1 MKRIL
6 ILGAGTAGTMM
17 VNHLSRKIDT
27 AKWTITVVDEHATHY
42 YQPGFLFIPFGIYSP
57 DQVRKP
63 KAQFIPSGVEL
74 VQEKVEVIETDK
86 NSVTLSDGR
95 TLEYAILIIATGAR
109 IVPEETEGLAG
120 QHWHDTAF
128 DFYTIEGATAL
139 RDRLNGWDGGN
150 LVVHI
155 AEMPIK
161 CPVAP
166 LEFIFLADDFFRRRK
181 MRDRVKLTLVTPLSG
196 AFTKPIASGVL
207 GHILEEKE
215 IDLVPDFEVES
226 VDGSARR
233 ISSYGGK
240 SVEYDLL
247 ASIPTNM
254 GDSLIERSGLGD
266 DLNFVP
272 THKNTLQ
279 AKVKENV
286 FVIGDA
292 TDVPASKAGSVAH
305 FESDVLTENVLRFI
319 EGKPLAEDFDGHTN
333 CFIESGNRKGFL
345 IDFNYDVEPVEGT
358 FPFAGIGPFG
368 LLKETTM
375 NHLGKL
381 AFRPMYWYLLLK
393 GRPMPFIT
401 TQLTLRGKKI
411 SKEAQQWRP

>member
-17 VNHLSRKIDT
+17 ANHLSRRIDQ
-27 AKWTITVVDEHATHY
+27 AEWTITIVDGHSTHY
-42 YQPGFLFIPFGIYSP
+42 YQPGFLFIPFGGYSA

-63 KAQFIPSGVEL
+63 KAQFIPRGVEFI
-74 VQEKVEVIETDK
+74 QKKVEVIEIDK
-86 NSVTLSDGR
+86 NSVTLSDET

-109 IVPEETEGLAG
+109 VVPEETEGLTG
-120 QHWHDTAF
+120 EHWYDTAF

-139 RDRLNGWDGGN
+139 HDKLYGWDGGN

-155 AEMPIK
+155 TEMPIK

-181 MRDRVKLTLVTPLSG
+181 MRDRVKLTLATPLSG
-196 AFTKPIASGVL
+196 AFTKPIASSVL

-215 IDLVPDFEVES
+215 IDIVADFDVES
-226 VDGSARR
+226 VDGSARS

-240 SVEYDLL
+240 TVEYDLL
-247 ASIPTNM
+247 VSIPTNM
-254 GDSLIERSGLGD
+254 GDEMIERSGLGD

-272 THKNTLQ
+272 TDKNTLQ
-279 AKVKENV
+279 AKAKENV
-286 FVIGDA
+286 FVVGDA
-292 TDVPASKAGSVAH
+292 TDLPASKAGSVAH
-305 FESDVLTENVLRFI
+305 FESEVLTENVLRFI
-319 EGKPLAEDFDGHTN
+319 EGKPLEAGFDGHAN

-345 IDFNYDVEPVEGT
+345 IDFNYNVEPVEGT
-358 FPFAGIGPFG
+358 FPFSGIGPFR
-368 LLKETTM
+368 LLKESRL

-381 AFRPMYWYLLLK
+381 AFRPMYWNLLLK

-401 TQLTLRGKKI
+401 AQMTLRGKKI
-411 SKEAQQWRP
+411 TKEA

>member
-1 MKRIL
+1 
-6 ILGAGTAGTMM
+6 MM
-17 VNHLSRKIDT
+17 ANHLSRKIDS
-27 AKWTITVVDEHATHY
+27 AQWSITIVDGHATHY
-42 YQPGFLFIPFGIYSP
+42 YQPGFLFIPFGIYSA
-57 DQVRKP
+57 DQCRKP
-63 KAQFIPSGVEL
+63 KTQFIPRAVEFI
-74 VQEKVEVIETDK
+74 QQKVEVIETDK
-86 NSVTLSDGR
+86 NSVTLADGT
-95 TLEYAILIIATGAR
+95 TLEYGILIIATGAR
-109 IVPEETEGLAG
+109 VVPEETEGLTG
-120 QHWHDTAF
+120 DHWLDTAF

-139 RDRLNGWDGGN
+139 HDKLKSWDGGH

-155 AEMPIK
+155 TEMPIK

-181 MRDRVKLTLVTPLSG
+181 MRDRVKLTFVTPLSG
-196 AFTKPIASGVL
+196 AFTKPIASDVL
-207 GHILEEKE
+207 GHILEQKE
-215 IDLVPDFEVES
+215 IDLVSDFDVES

-233 ISSYGGK
+233 ISSYVGQ
-240 SVEYDLL
+240 SVDYDLL

-254 GDSLIERSGLGD
+254 GDSMIERSGLGD

-272 THKNTLQ
+272 TDQNTLQ

-286 FVIGDA
+286 FVVGDA

-305 FESDVLTENVLRFI
+305 FESDVLTENILRFMD
-319 EGKPLAEDFDGHTN
+319 GKPLAEDFDGHAN

-393 GRPMPFIT
+393 GLPMPFIT

-411 SKEAQQWRP
+411 KKEA